1 MQKSLARKSVQKLDK
16 SAIENAQNGGT
27 TSTPTSARSSAPT
40 SARAMSAV
48 DEDAEIERMVR
59 EEMERE
65 EADRRKFKIRL
76 APAVLTFKRRR
87 KETR

>member
-1 MQKSLARKSVQKLDK
+1 MPEFVQKSLARKSVKLDK

-27 TSTPTSARSSAPT
+27 SSNPTSARSSEPT
-40 SARAMSAV
+40 SARALSAV

-65 EADRRKFKIRL
+65 EAERRKSNANSSCFGS
-76 APAVLTFKRRR
+76 TF
-87 KETR
+87 